1 MLGLTRTDR
10 TRYEQIRGTVKMH
23 EPFRDGDIE
32 RLSLER
38 QGIYWTKK
46 VEDKVDLPVAT
57 REEARR
63 SMFNHISGPNIF
75 FVKKINKKNKVLLQL

>member
-10 TRYEQIRGTVKMH
+10 TRYEQIRGTVKML

-38 QGIYWTKK
+38 QGIYWTKE
-46 VEDKVDLPVAT
+46 VEDKVELPGK
-57 REEARR
+57 RQEEAR
-63 SMFNHISGPNIF
+63 STIYQDQTF
-75 FVKKINKKNKVLLQL
+75 FL